1 VGALVDVVAG
11 LEEALRGIS
20 GFCGCWVGGYPEML
34 DCFFVIFLNGSDEDV
49 VAHVYFVGECLLFN
63 NGVFIKKLLEISG
76 LPLRK
81 RGTDVGLGRELL
93 FAPELSTTFSGG
105 RTFIP

>member
-1 VGALVDVVAG
+1 
-11 LEEALRGIS
+11 
-20 GFCGCWVGGYPEML
+20 ML

-49 VAHVYFVGECLLFN
+49 VAHVNFVGECLLFN
-63 NGVFIKKLLEISG
+63 NGLFIKNVLGISG
-76 LPLRK
+76 PPLRK
-81 RGTDVGLGRELL
+81 RGTDVGLGQEQL